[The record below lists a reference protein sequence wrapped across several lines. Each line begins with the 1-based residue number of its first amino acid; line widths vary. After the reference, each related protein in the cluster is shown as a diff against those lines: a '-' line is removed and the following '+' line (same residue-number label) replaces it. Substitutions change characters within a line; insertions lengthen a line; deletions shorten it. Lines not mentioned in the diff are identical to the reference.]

1 MFPFLKREHRHHETI
16 FIWVLTVELSVFKK
30 TPTHGVTNDIA
41 FLLTRFL
48 ESCIALISSVY
59 LQLNLG
65 SRFDDAI
72 LARVKSLAIC
82 SSAALSFSNNGFKSM
97 SPKLFTTQCMIN
109 IFRSF
114 VGALEAWELTD

>member
-41 FLLTRFL
+41 FLLTLFL
-48 ESCIALISSVY
+48 ESSIALMSSVY

-65 SRFDDAI
+65 SRFDDAF

-82 SSAALSFSNNGFKSM
+82 SSAALSFSYNGFKSM
-97 SPKLFTTQCMIN
+97 SPKLFAPQCMIN
-109 IFRSF
+109 IFGSF

>member
-1 MFPFLKREHRHHETI
+1 MFPFLKRELRHHETI

-41 FLLTRFL
+41 FLLTLFL
-48 ESCIALISSVY
+48 ESSIALMSSVY

-65 SRFDDAI
+65 SMFDDAI

-97 SPKLFTTQCMIN
+97 SPKLFALQCMIN
-109 IFRSF
+109 IFGSF

>member
-41 FLLTRFL
+41 FLLTLFL
-48 ESCIALISSVY
+48 ESSKALMSSVY

-65 SRFDDAI
+65 SRFEDAI

-82 SSAALSFSNNGFKSM
+82 SSAALSFSNNGFKTM

>member
-16 FIWVLTVELSVFKK
+16 FIWVLTVELSVFKT

-48 ESCIALISSVY
+48 ESSIALMSSVY

-65 SRFDDAI
+65 SSFDDAI

-82 SSAALSFSNNGFKSM
+82 SSAALSFFNNGFKSM
-97 SPKLFTTQCMIN
+97 SPRLFTTQCMIN